1 MATIYFT
8 NNADSGD
15 GSCRA
20 AWASASAGDVITPDP
35 KSFSGDTIEI
45 LLASQWAARSIAL
58 TLDGGDFRIILN
70 GQGTQRFTAG
80 TSANIEH
87 TFRNVDF
94 KNFTRT
100 DQTTVAPAYY
110 SGLGSLTFENCKF
123 YGNVGPTGSS
133 FIRTASS
140 VAATL
145 TFINCVAYD
154 NGTTGYGRIIYA
166 SASTVTLTGCTFYA
180 VAATGSTVTDSGCI
194 LISDPNDLTAAGF
207 VSAQSFD
214 FRLTPDSPNLT
225 GGLTSGTDIL
235 GHTRDGALGA
245 YAGSWFVVGANAS
258 ESITDRVVVDYVE
271 LEDTATV
278 NFEAQDAALTARR
291 GSTVGAASLEASAGV
306 TGYFAAPDLD
316 VSDATLSGVVACYYG
331 ANVTSFAAE
340 FVDESTVGFTIT
352 KTTAAAVLVERRVGS
367 SWSVVSVDAGAST
380 RVPNV
385 TTTTT
390 FRSYD
395 GARFLTS
402 TVSVGDGSIFWRIL
416 DWAVV
421 DTSGGDGSDA
431 WKVEAWAVDPE
442 IEKD

>member
-15 GSCRA
+15 GSCRE
-20 AWASASAGDVITPDP
+20 AWANASAGDVITPDP
-35 KSFSGDTIEI
+35 NSFSGDTIEI
-45 LLASQWAARSIAL
+45 LLASQWSARSLAL
-58 TLDGGDFRIILN
+58 TLDGGSFRVILN
-70 GQGTQRFTAG
+70 GQGTQRFTTG
-80 TSANIEH
+80 TSANIAH
-87 TFRNVDF
+87 TYRNIDF

-100 DQTTVAPAYY
+100 DQTSVAPAYY

-123 YGNVGPTGSS
+123 YGNVGPAGSS
-133 FIRTASS
+133 FIRTTAS
-140 VAATL
+140 VNAALSFT
-145 TFINCVAYD
+145 NCIAYD
-154 NGTTGYGRIIYA
+154 NGTSGYARIVYA
-166 SASTVTLTGCTFYA
+166 PASSVTLTGCTFYA
-180 VAATGSTVTDSGCI
+180 LASTGSTVTDSGCI

-207 VSAQSFD
+207 VSTQAFD

-225 GGLTSGTDIL
+225 GGLTTGTDIL

-245 YAGSWFVVGANAS
+245 YAGSWYVVGANESAS
-258 ESITDRVVVDYVE
+258 ISGREVVDFVE
-271 LEDTATV
+271 LEDAATV
-278 NFEAQDAALTARR
+278 SFEAQDAALTARR
-291 GSTVGAASLEASAGV
+291 GSTVGAASLEASAGLS
-306 TGYFAAPDLD
+306 GYFAAPDLD

-340 FVDESTVGFTIT
+340 FVDESTVGFTIV
-352 KTTAAAVLVERRVGS
+352 KTTAAAVLVERCVGS
-367 SWSVVSVDAGAST
+367 SWSVVSVDAGDST

-395 GARFLTS
+395 GARFLKS
-402 TVSVGDGSIFWRIL
+402 TVSVGNAAIFWRIL

-421 DTSGGDGSDA
+421 DTSGGDASDA

-442 IEKD
+442 IEED